1 MIKQSDIMIKSDK
14 MKKNFAIG
22 MFCAVIALLMPA
34 LVSAQNIN
42 NALSVTNLQI
52 SPNPISAGSQIHV
65 SFQIYDS
72 YSSTL
77 NNVNLQ
83 LQGSYPILNFS
94 PTNSYLISS
103 MSQGIYGG
111 SSSYFNY
118 NINIPKSTPS
128 GTYTLDVL
136 ATYQTTEAV
145 SGTTE
150 TVTGSSTIPITFY
163 VNGAPNI
170 TVTAEPSSIIPGQD
184 FSVSLNVLNSG
195 YGAAKNISISLL
207 NTSSFT
213 PIGAKS
219 FNIGYLGDGS
229 SVQLTSTYQASK
241 FISNGTYKMP
251 IKVSYQ
257 TETGKPYMQNQNQS
271 LSVLINNPN
280 IVINVLSEQP
290 QTLYKGYNQSLVL
303 GISNIGTGT
312 AENVTANFYSG
323 YGINVLSS
331 VSKFFIG
338 SIAPGQTVQ
347 ESLLISASNY
357 SSNNASFYSAL
368 SYLSANYKSVF
379 EKNQT
384 IPINV
389 ASSSTFNITNGTYS
403 ITPGATTVPLNLV
416 ITNTGNID
424 AKNIQ
429 ISLQSSYPVIPVT
442 SSYYIASLAP
452 GQSANVSFQVSTNSN
467 ANPGLYPITLYE
479 TWKQPNGAVEQL
491 YSGTNVYYASV
502 TNGEGSGT
510 GQIVNIVIVIV
521 IVVILIA
528 VYRRIK
534 SSKKKKS
541 EKK

>member
-1 MIKQSDIMIKSDK
+1 MIIKSDR
-14 MKKNFAIG
+14 MKKITNIWMLCALIILAIPTI
-22 MFCAVIALLMPA
+22 VT
-34 LVSAQNIN
+34 AQSIN

-52 SPNPISAGSQIHV
+52 SPNPILSGSQIQV

-72 YSSTL
+72 YSSELT
-77 NNVNLQ
+77 NVNLQ
-83 LQGSYPILNFS
+83 LQGAYPILNFS
-94 PTNSYLISS
+94 PTNSYLINT

-111 SSSYFNY
+111 SSTYFNY

-136 ATYQTTEAV
+136 ATYQTTQSV
-145 SGTTE
+145 SGGTQTI
-150 TVTGSSTIPITFY
+150 TGSSVIPITFY
-163 VNGAPNI
+163 VNGVPNI
-170 TVTAEPSSIIPGQD
+170 TVTSEPSSIIPGQN
-184 FSVSLNVLNSG
+184 FGVSLNVLNSG
-195 YGAAKNISISLL
+195 YGAAKNITVSLL
-207 NTSSFT
+207 NTSGFT
-213 PIGAKS
+213 PVGAKS
-219 FNIGYLGDGS
+219 FNIGYLSAGS

-251 IKVSYQ
+251 IMVSYQ
-257 TETGKPYMQNQNQS
+257 TVTGKSYVQNQNQS
-271 LSVLINNPN
+271 LEVLINNPN
-280 IVINVLSEQP
+280 IVVSVLSEQP

-303 GISNIGTGT
+303 GITNIGTGT

-331 VSKFFIG
+331 VSRFFIG
-338 SIAPGQTVQ
+338 SISPSQTVT

-357 SSNNASFYSAL
+357 SSDNASFYSQL
-368 SYLSANYKSVF
+368 KYLSANYRSIF

-384 IPINV
+384 IPITV

-403 ITPGATTVPLNLV
+403 ITPGSTTVPLNLV

-424 AKNIQ
+424 AENVQ
-429 ISLQSSYPVIPVT
+429 ISLQSSYPITPVT

-452 GQSANVSFQVSTNSN
+452 GQSANVSFQVSVNSN

-491 YSGTNVYYASV
+491 YSGTNVYYASI
-502 TNGEGSGT
+502 TNGEGGGS
-510 GQIVNIVIVIV
+510 GQIVDVIIVI
-521 IVVILIA
+521 IVVIVLITA
-528 VYRRIK
+528 YRRMK
-534 SSKKKKS
+534 LSRKKKA